1 MHKSVHVVLGGKVL
15 FSLEKQKEIFIYEQ
29 RFVENIVNYFGYLK
43 SVHCFSICSRI
54 SRDQEKYKFLTPKR
68 ENSMAIKNREESK
81 PLVLALCAFGCNK
94 D

>member
-1 MHKSVHVVLGGKVL
+1 MHESVHVVLGGKVL

-54 SRDQEKYKFLTPKR
+54 K
-68 ENSMAIKNREESK
+68 
-81 PLVLALCAFGCNK
+81 
-94 D
+94 